1 MRNQLGLILTLILGI
16 PGSGLAQD
24 TLIFAMD
31 VIRHGDRTPSSTIP
45 TVAYEWKEGL
55 GQLTADGMRQ
65 EYELG
70 VALRKKYVE
79 QTHLL
84 PKHYETGTMYVRS
97 TDYDRTLMSAQS
109 LLMGLYPLG
118 TGPSTELNTPAL
130 PKAFQPI
137 PIHSAPYQYD
147 DVILQHV
154 DYEEREKL
162 MEEFVYSTPEWTLKN
177 NELKGKYAL
186 WSRLTG
192 VKITGLD
199 DLESLGDTLRIH
211 RIHKAPM
218 PEGLSIEDIQTI
230 IDAGEWAFMA
240 EEKPLPLAIAYNTH
254 IMTHIA
260 NALHNASEKKSKL
273 KYVLLSAHDITVAG
287 SLSYLGVPLDK
298 APPYA
303 SDLNFSLYENGM
315 NQFTV
320 QVTYNGKAVSIPG
333 CGGTVCDLEQF
344 MKVVKH

>member
-1 MRNQLGLILTLILGI
+1 MRNQFGLIFALILGI

-24 TLIFAMD
+24 TLIFAID
-31 VIRHGDRTPSSTIP
+31 VIRHGDRTPGSTMP

-79 QTHLL
+79 KTQLL

-118 TGPSTELNTPAL
+118 TGPSTDINTPAL

-162 MEEFVYSTPEWTLKN
+162 MEEYVYSTSEWMQKN
-177 NELKGKYAL
+177 NELKGKYDL

-192 VKITGLD
+192 VNIKSLD

-211 RIHKAPM
+211 KIHKAPM
-218 PEGLSIEDIQTI
+218 PVGLSVEDIQTI

-240 EEKPLPLAIAYNTH
+240 EERPLQLAIAYNTQ

-260 NALHNASEKKSKL
+260 QALQSATDKKSKL
-273 KYVLLSAHDITVAG
+273 KYVLLSAHDITIAG
-287 SLSYLGVPLDK
+287 SLSYLGAPLDK

-303 SDLNFSLYENGM
+303 SNLNFALYENAM

-320 QVTYNGKAVSIPG
+320 QVTYNGTAVFIPG
-333 CGGTVCDLEQF
+333 CGGTVCELEQF
-344 MKVVKH
+344 MKVIKH